1 MQGGRMKF
9 LCLIDGAIPEKLRL
23 PDKSYI
29 YLIIAVK
36 QPDWGQAFY
45 LACRAPERRP

>member
-1 MQGGRMKF
+1 MQRGRMKF
-9 LCLIDGAIPEKLRL
+9 LCLIDGDIPEKLRL

-36 QPDWGQAFY
+36 QPAGAKRFT
-45 LACRAPERRP
+45 